1 MGLELTTDR
10 YPSIT
15 SQTRYPLR
23 HAVDVIVVVGGG
35 GGGGVIVFVVI
46 V

>member
-23 HAVDVIVVVGGG
+23 HAVDVIVVVVG
-35 GGGGVIVFVVI
+35 GGGGVIVFVVL